1 MKRFFTLLLI
11 LIISFSFAKPAIA
24 KQDIEA
30 KVIKLENKIS
40 KKFSKTFCNSTGF
53 GISNEGA
60 LKFSLGETNS
70 EFVKN
75 PLIEKVDIEKI
86 KNQIMVD
93 IADTCYYFELDND
106 DLVGLSLGKAH

>member
-1 MKRFFTLLLI
+1 M
-11 LIISFSFAKPAIA
+11 
-24 KQDIEA
+24 
-30 KVIKLENKIS
+30 
-40 KKFSKTFCNSTGF
+40 
-53 GISNEGA
+53 
-60 LKFSLGETNS
+60 
-70 EFVKN
+70 KN